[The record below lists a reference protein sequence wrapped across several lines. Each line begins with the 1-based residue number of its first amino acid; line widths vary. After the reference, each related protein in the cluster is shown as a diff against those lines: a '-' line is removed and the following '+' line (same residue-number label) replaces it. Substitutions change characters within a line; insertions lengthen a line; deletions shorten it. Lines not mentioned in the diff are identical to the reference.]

1 MEFYFKGRTFKLFI
15 TKTPNEEGIEIIS
28 FNLSENGNI
37 REIARFVGASY
48 YCPVCGEDV
57 LDGKNNFLIR
67 VNEFLSTD
75 NRMRLKISSSCSRNG
90 HSIDIFS
97 GISINYIS
105 SYK

>member
-1 MEFYFKGRTFKLFI
+1 MEFYFKGRTFQLFI

-28 FNLSENGNI
+28 FNLLENGNT
-37 REIARFVGASY
+37 REIVKFTGAGY
-48 YCPVCGEDV
+48 YCPVCGKDV
-57 LDGKNNFLIR
+57 LDGKNNFSIR

-97 GISINYIS
+97 DIAIDI
-105 SYK
+105 